1 MTIRQVADYYEVD
14 LSAIKK
20 TYQRNKVEID
30 ADGTMVRN
38 PNNLNESVK
47 GQNVPL
53 LKNAFRTNRGIEIRI
68 DRNTQIIIPYRGVTC
83 FSQRAVLRIGMLLRD
98 SKIAKEVRTQLLNTF
113 EEATID
119 QRLAAMS
126 TEQKLIYDI
135 SEAMRHFDMDK
146 FQNCIQDFAAFYNRH
161 IDELKNK
168 VKELTNENKKLAECT
183 ANLSGETIDWAERK
197 ELNRMVQSLA
207 AMSDTPAGYIWNN
220 LYSELSTKYGIALRL
235 RGEKPYIAH
244 LYKTEW
250 DRVIECFTNV
260 CEKYGFD
267 GEKMLSD
274 MKITAN
280 F

>member
-14 LSAIKK
+14 INTIWMLYK
-20 TYQRNKVEID
+20 RNKAEVD
-30 ADGTMVRN
+30 ADGVQKHTSRTIQDTLKRIPQDLGLVKTQSGIDIKISKDIYVSI
-38 PNNLNESVK
+38 PNC
-47 GQNVPL
+47 
-53 LKNAFRTNRGIEIRI
+53 
-68 DRNTQIIIPYRGVTC
+68 GVTC

-113 EEATID
+113 EEATVD

-135 SEAMRHFDMDK
+135 SEAMLHFDAEK
-146 FQNCIQDFAAFYNRH
+146 FQNSLRDFTAFYNRH
-161 IDELKNK
+161 IDELKDK
-168 VKELTNENKKLAECT
+168 VKELTNENKKLAECN
-183 ANLSGETIDWAERK
+183 ANLSSETIDWAERK
-197 ELNRMVQSLA
+197 ELNRMVQSLS
-207 AMSDTPAGYIWNN
+207 AMSDTSAGYIWNN
-220 LYSELSTKYGIALRL
+220 LYSELTTKYGIALRL

-250 DRVIECFTNV
+250 NRIVECFTIV

-274 MKITAN
+274 LKITAN
-280 F
+280 L